1 MKIIKKITKLKN
13 FASFEDYEWDSS
25 VLNDFEKYNL
35 FYGLN
40 GSGKTTLSRL
50 FYFLNEG
57 LICHEGHYDGE
68 FGILLDDNSLI
79 TQFDNNELKGKI
91 CVFNDL
97 FIKNY
102 LDFKTVKSKKIVYF
116 SAGKDTKMLLEYKN
130 DLERRKQIVAN
141 KIQKTKDNHSLL
153 KSKIENIYKDFQD
166 SVVNTLDINKNS
178 FRISNAQCKLD
189 EISKKQSPTTSF
201 SAQDIDE
208 QKNLYKQT
216 QLPILNYSYPKS
228 FPLTINDIEKLSDL
242 LKERI
247 ERKNLSDLR
256 DEIADWLNIGI
267 SYQNEQS
274 NEKCIF
280 CNQPLPTSIWEERMK
295 QIFLM
300 TEKDANFQIKEQ
312 TIHQYLSRIQ
322 QIQQMALTIKENENQ
337 FYQKYKVAFSGIT
350 KSMSSEFD
358 NLKNL
363 LEKLKGYLIEKLK
376 NTKQSIN
383 ISDIVIENNFSLY
396 DNLINDISSINK
408 SFEKFEDLFTKNNQH
423 STMISG
429 EQTKAFNNI
438 CDYCAIPLCEKLTL
452 NYKEL
457 KKNEVDQNKYD
468 TLFDKIEEKLNKKVQ
483 ELANSEAPIEE
494 INNIIQQIMGKN
506 KFYFDK
512 DGVDGQYRIKRIEH
526 DKINEAINLSEG
538 ERNIISFAFFIT
550 YIKEKIEDSIIVID
564 DPISSLD
571 SSYFFNILNLLLSSR
586 LIRNNKLKQIFIL
599 THNFYF
605 FKKLRKNIKGQKC
618 PQLDA
623 NGRIIHDSNGKELIK
638 FCKYSKRQSLENKQI
653 YQIVKS
659 NYASSI
665 QPPSDYLRK
674 YNSEYLTLIEQFIK
688 YKNNLDSSSY
698 QYDEGIS
705 VLNTMRRI
713 LETFLENK
721 YPTSGGEGFN
731 AKFQETITKLH
742 RDELLY
748 LADILNIGSHGDN
761 PFPSLNYTKYED
773 FSKLT
778 DDYLDYIQSLDTD
791 FYNSVFKPLLSI
803 QMAKS

>member
-1 MKIIKKITKLKN
+1 MKIIKEITKLKN
-13 FASFEDYEWDSS
+13 FASFEDYEWDCKA
-25 VLNDFEKYNL
+25 LNDFEKYNL

-57 LICHEGHYDGE
+57 MICHEGHYDSE
-68 FGILLDDNSLI
+68 FGILLNDNSLI
-79 TQFDNNELKGKI
+79 TQYDNNALKGKI

-97 FIKNY
+97 FIENY

-116 SAGKDTKMLLEYKN
+116 SAGKDAKMLLEYKK
-130 DLERRKQIVAN
+130 DLERRKQIIAN
-141 KIQKTKDNHSLL
+141 KLQKVKDEYSQLDISN
-153 KSKIENIYKDFQD
+153 KKIYGDFQD
-166 SVVNTLDINKNS
+166 SVVNTLDINKNK
-178 FRISNAQCKLD
+178 FKITNAISTLD
-189 EISKKQSPTTSF
+189 VILKNQSTIFLSNQEIDNQR
-201 SAQDIDE
+201 
-208 QKNLYKQT
+208 NLYAQT
-216 QLPILNYSYPKS
+216 QLPILDYSYLKS
-228 FPLTINDIEKLSDL
+228 YPLTVDDIEKLSDL
-242 LKERI
+242 LKEKI

-256 DEIADWLNIGI
+256 DEIADWLNNGI
-267 SYQNEQS
+267 TYQNEQS
-274 NEKCIF
+274 NGKCIF
-280 CNQPLPTSIWEERMK
+280 CNQPLHPTIWQERIK
-295 QIFLM
+295 QIFHM
-300 TEKDANFQIKEQ
+300 TEKDAIFQIKEQ
-312 TIHQYLSRIQ
+312 TINRYISEIQ
-322 QIQQMALTIKENENQ
+322 NILMSSFNIKENINQ
-337 FYQKYKVAFSGIT
+337 FYPKYKVAFSSIIG
-350 KSMSSEFD
+350 SLQSEFD

-363 LEKLKGYLIEKLK
+363 LEKLISYLTEKLK
-376 NTKQSIN
+376 DTKRNIDISEIMMENNLSLYNNLVVSIN
-383 ISDIVIENNFSLY
+383 N
-396 DNLINDISSINK
+396 INRTL
-408 SFEKFEDLFTKNNQH
+408 EKFEDLFTNNNQH
-423 STMISG
+423 SRVISS
-429 EQTKAFNNI
+429 EQTEAFNNI
-438 CDYCAIPLCEKLTL
+438 CSYCATSFV
-452 NYKEL
+452 KEL
-457 KKNEVDQNKYD
+457 LTNHDALKRNEAASNKYIS
-468 TLFDKIEEKLNKKVQ
+468 LFNKIETKLKQKAQ
-483 ELANSEAPIEE
+483 ELANSEAPINE
-494 INNIIQQIMGKN
+494 INDIIQQIMGKN

-526 DKINEAINLSEG
+526 NKINEAINLSEG

-623 NGRIIHDSNGKELIK
+623 NGNIIRDSNGKELIK
-638 FCKYSKRQSLENKQI
+638 LCKYSKKQSLENKQI

-688 YKNNLDSSSY
+688 YKNNLDITSY

-742 RDELLY
+742 RDDLLY

-778 DDYLDYIQSLDTD
+778 DDYLDYIKSLDID
-791 FYNSVFKPLLSI
+791 FYSSVFEPLLSI
-803 QMAKS
+803 HMKP